1 MTTGAKT
8 LFPLLLTL
16 ALLAGCKEVAGNNPR
31 SSSAGGEK
39 PSPTPIEVEI
49 RKTGYLH
56 TDDDSATFIQWAK
69 AVREIK
75 GQMQVLDVNR
85 EGKTDSSSYSFE
97 GVFDGDNLSLT
108 FRGRHQTSLEGI
120 TVTGTLKGDA
130 LTLFWPQNNGT
141 LLTQELRPASVAEYN
156 DAAHILQERAR
167 EIVAASEEA
176 KRLAAAAR
184 AEAARLAA
192 EKRAVVEAQNKV
204 AGAVQSLHNAVR
216 ALAGADFYADE
227 LRSYGETWRRMKEAR
242 AELLAESRKPLT
254 SHQLG
259 KVERKLGIMSQLLG
273 KIESRRGSFDSRLS
287 SANMRI
293 RDTEE
298 EIARLQL
305 AFALLQ
311 KAQAANTTGEPRGAV
326 KAQFTAKAVES
337 ARSEINKALAAR
349 DVAKSRA
356 AAYDKQ
362 AADLYR
368 QAEAFVKTLKP
379 TVRDK
384 RRN

>member
-1 MTTGAKT
+1 MRTGVKT
-8 LFPLLLTL
+8 LFPLLLAL
-16 ALLAGCKEVAGNNPR
+16 ALLAGCKEVAGNDTR
-31 SSSAGGEK
+31 SSAGGAVK
-39 PSPTPIEVEI
+39 ASTTPIEAES

-69 AVREIK
+69 AERRIE

-130 LTLFWPQNNGT
+130 LTMVWPQSNGT
-141 LLTQELRPASVAEYN
+141 LLTQKFRPASVAEYN

-167 EIVAASEEA
+167 EIVVASEEA
-176 KRLAAAAR
+176 AR
-184 AEAARLAA
+184 FAEAARVEAAKLAA

-204 AGAVQSLHNAVR
+204 TGAAESLRKAVR
-216 ALAGADFYADE
+216 ELPGADFYADA
-227 LRSYGETWRRMKEAR
+227 LRSYGETWRRLKDAR
-242 AELLAESRKPLT
+242 AELLVESKKPLT

-259 KVERKLGIMSQLLG
+259 KVDSKLGIVSQRLG
-273 KIESRRGSFDSRLS
+273 DIESRRGSFESRLS
-287 SANMRI
+287 SANTRI

-298 EIARLQL
+298 EVSRFQT
-305 AFALLQ
+305 AFAQLQ
-311 KAQAANTTGEPRGAV
+311 KAVAANTTVEPRAAV
-326 KAQFTAKAVES
+326 TAVHKAKAVES
-337 ARSEINKALAAR
+337 ARSELNNAVAAR
-349 DVAKSRA
+349 DAAKSRA
-356 AAYDKQ
+356 AEYDKQ

-379 TVRDK
+379 AGRDK